1 MTYDLIQPLPTRAAA
16 HAALQQ
22 FVPLA
27 GRAYAQQR
35 NFDFGPGRHDSVS
48 CLSPFVKQRL
58 LDEIAVSRAVLEA
71 HSRQDADKFLAE
83 VFWRTYWKGWM
94 ELRPSVW
101 LTYTSDLNR
110 LRDDVQTQAGLHQRW
125 EEACL
130 GQTGIAPFDAWA
142 QELVSTGY
150 LHNHARMWFA
160 SIWIFTLEL
169 PWQLGADFF
178 LRHLLDGDAAVNTL
192 SWRWVAGLQTQ
203 GKTYLAD
210 AGNIT
215 KFTQG
220 RFSDVTGLAPFAVPV
235 EGPENPPP
243 GVLPALPAGRVQGRY
258 GVLLHED
265 DVDLTQMLAQAP
277 EPAASAYL
285 DATAGHSPW
294 QMAPHVGAFRRAA
307 ARAEVPEDTE
317 MATLKDAE
325 AIAAWAASE
334 ALDMIVLPYAPIGP
348 AADVLNTYAA
358 RPDAVAVLPMRRALD
373 TVAWPLATKGFFPFR
388 KHIAALL
395 DRFV

>member
-1 MTYDLIQPLPTRAAA
+1 MTYDLIQPFPTRAAA
-16 HAALQQ
+16 QAALQQ
-22 FVPLA
+22 FVPQA

-48 CLSPFVKQRL
+48 CLSPFVKLRL

-110 LRDDVQTQAGLHQRW
+110 LRDDVQTQAGLRQRW

-142 QELVSTGY
+142 QELASTGY

-220 RFSDVTGLAPFAVPV
+220 RFSDVTGLAPFAMPV
-235 EGPENPPP
+235 EGPEKPPP
-243 GVLPALPAGRVQGRY
+243 GVLPALPADRVQGRY

-265 DVDLTQMLAQAP
+265 DVDLMQMLAQAP
-277 EPAASAYL
+277 EPAAYAYL

-294 QMAPHVGAFRRAA
+294 QMAPHVSAFRRAA

-317 MATLKDAE
+317 MATLKNAE

-334 ALDMIVLPYAPIGP
+334 ALNMIVLPYAPIGP
-348 AADVLNTYAA
+348 AADVLKAYAA

-373 TVAWPLATKGFFPFR
+373 TAAWPLATKGFFPFR
-388 KHIAALL
+388 KHIPALL